1 LLAIKEAAM
10 ADTFK
15 FELVSP
21 ERLLMSENV
30 AQVLVPGSEGD
41 FTVLPLH
48 APVLSTLRPGV
59 IDVVLPG
66 GRERRIFVRA
76 GLAEVDPAS
85 LTILAQ
91 RAVDLD
97 DLDRDWLAQE
107 IRNAEEDVADAQN
120 EDVRT
125 AAQNTLDRLRQ
136 IEEAL

>member
-1 LLAIKEAAM
+1 M

>member
-1 LLAIKEAAM
+1 M

-21 ERLLMSENV
+21 ERLLMSEIV

-76 GLAEVDPAS
+76 GLAEVDPES

>member
-1 LLAIKEAAM
+1 M

-76 GLAEVDPAS
+76 GLAEVDPES